1 MKICLLTE
9 GSYPYVVGGVSAW
22 VHMLMEGL
30 PEFEFTIY
38 SIGAFARD
46 RGNYKYKLPENC
58 TGIREVFLDE
68 ILSEKTTG
76 LRKSV
81 LTPSQRET
89 LTALVRGEGDID
101 MKELIHIFRDH
112 SWKSPL
118 DIFMAGDF
126 FDIIESV
133 YKEKYSYLPF
143 TDYFWTMRSMFL
155 PLFYLLQ
162 QEIPQADVYHS
173 VAAGYCAIIGS
184 IASTL
189 CQKPILLTEHGIYAR
204 EREAEIIKSAW
215 AKGDFK
221 SLWIRYF
228 YTLARLTYRQVD
240 HVYTLFEHNAEI
252 EKEIGCDPSKIS
264 IIPNGVHMERFAH
277 VPELT
282 DHPGPVVIGAV
293 VRVVPIKDIITLIH
307 AFYRV
312 QQEIPDAEFYIMGN
326 TEEDPEYAKL
336 CRHTVDV
343 LGLNHCHFTGTINV
357 PDYLPKMDVL
367 VLSSISEGQPLS
379 VLEGFSAK
387 RPYVATDVGCCRELI
402 YGDSTD
408 HLGAAG
414 AVVPPLDE
422 EALAR
427 EILRLAKDFPLR
439 RKMALVGYERTKRS
453 YTYEHFINSYRE
465 VYRNLER
472 KMKKWQESASN

>member
-204 EREAEIIKSAW
+204 EREAEIIKSSW
-215 AKGDFK
+215 AQGDFK
-221 SLWIRYF
+221 SVWINYF
-228 YTLARLTYRQVD
+228 YELARVTYRKTD
-240 HVYTLFEHNAEI
+240 HVYTLFEHNAQI
-252 EKEIGCDPSKIS
+252 EKDIGCDPDKITV
-264 IIPNGVHMERFAH
+264 IPNGVHMERFKDI
-277 VPELT
+277 PELT
-282 DHPGPVVIGAV
+282 DHKGPIVIGAV
-293 VRVVPIKDIITLIH
+293 VRVVPIKDIITLVR
-307 AFYRV
+307 AFFRV
-312 QQEIPDAEFYIMGN
+312 QQEMPDTEFYIMGN
-326 TEEDPEYAKL
+326 MEEDPEYAAM
-336 CRHTVDV
+336 CRRTVET
-343 LGLNHCHFTGTINV
+343 LGLRHCHFTGTINV
-357 PDYLPKMDVL
+357 AEYLPKMDIL
-367 VLSSISEGQPLS
+367 VLSSISEGQPLC
-379 VLEGFSAK
+379 VLEGFSAH
-387 RPYVATDVGCCRELI
+387 RPYVTTDVGCCRELI

-408 HLGAAG
+408 HLGSAG
-414 AVVPPLDE
+414 SVVPPLDDQSLAYE
-422 EALAR
+422 IVKLAR
-427 EILRLAKDFPLR
+427 NYPLR
-439 RKMALVGYERTKRS
+439 KEMAAIGYERTKRG

-465 VYRNLER
+465 VYADLER
-472 KMKKWQESASN
+472 RMKEWQESASN